1 MGFQRD
7 ALRRIGVSREFA
19 MTKIGTRIKAVPV
32 IYDVPDAQPLT
43 AAHQIDEVQ
52 MIYWEGDRGV
62 AEHLLAEVRKAY
74 IGTPYWKWEAMKNI
88 DNLGAQRPGGRP
100 RMDPKLS
107 RFIARLLVLVL
118 LLVVWAASFLGVS
131 YLLSTFGG

>member
-7 ALRRIGVSREFA
+7 ALKRIGVSREFA

-43 AAHQIDEVQ
+43 AAHQIDE
-52 MIYWEGDRGV
+52 
-62 AEHLLAEVRKAY
+62 EVRKAY
-74 IGTPYWKWEAMKNI
+74 VGTPYREWEAMKNI